1 MDYTVLKQLSTG
13 NDRTEM
19 IKNVSDIK
27 YNLVYWYFKDQQGT
41 PIAIT
46 NVIYENKDVNA
57 NFVSDFLKEL
67 GAAYIALFIMSA
79 FTAFLLSRYI
89 VRSLDTIARKMQ
101 MMKLGRKNESIRW
114 ESNDEIGAL
123 VSEYNRMVA
132 ELEMSANKLAL
143 RERESAWRDMA
154 RQVAHEIKNPLTPM
168 KLRVQ
173 HLQRTW
179 QQQPEQFDQRLQLFT
194 SSMIEQIDTLANI
207 AGEFSNFA
215 NLPAPKREKLDIV
228 LLINGVLDLYSEV
241 PDVQFSVRTYGS
253 PSVII
258 NVDRDQIIRVC
269 NNLINNA
276 VQALAK
282 NRMGKVDI
290 AVKSTRAGVLI
301 RFNDN
306 GVGIDEANRSKIFVP
321 NFTTKSTG
329 SGLGLVMVKN
339 IMEHNH
345 GEVAFWSRSGKGA
358 SFYLLF
364 K

>member
-1 MDYTVLKQLSTG
+1 
-13 NDRTEM
+13 
-19 IKNVSDIK
+19 
-27 YNLVYWYFKDQQGT
+27 
-41 PIAIT
+41 
-46 NVIYENKDVNA
+46 
-57 NFVSDFLKEL
+57 
-67 GAAYIALFIMSA
+67 
-79 FTAFLLSRYI
+79 
-89 VRSLDTIARKMQ
+89 LDTIARKMQ

-282 NRMGKVDI
+282 NGMGKVDI

-339 IMEHNH
+339 IMEHNQ